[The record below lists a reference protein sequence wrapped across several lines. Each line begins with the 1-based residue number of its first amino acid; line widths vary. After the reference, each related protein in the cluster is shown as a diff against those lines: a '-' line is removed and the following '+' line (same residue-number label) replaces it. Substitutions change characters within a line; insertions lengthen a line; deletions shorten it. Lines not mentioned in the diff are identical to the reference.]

1 MEKFEYTYTVSEAKG
16 EHGHTFPLLTANE
29 YPWMNIQIVPTPEGQ
44 RDMILDVLRRRGGAV
59 AQVPG
64 RQDFVA
70 IQAGGGTKEHPTI
83 EITAENYRQ
92 VAAILKDCLEQGAQ
106 WWAREHELKID
117 N

>member
-1 MEKFEYTYTVSEAKG
+1 
-16 EHGHTFPLLTANE
+16 
-29 YPWMNIQIVPTPEGQ
+29 MNIQIVPTPEGQ

>member
-92 VAAILKDCLEQGAQ
+92 VSVILRECLKAGAE
-106 WWAREHELKID
+106 WWAKEHELVKP
-117 N
+117 